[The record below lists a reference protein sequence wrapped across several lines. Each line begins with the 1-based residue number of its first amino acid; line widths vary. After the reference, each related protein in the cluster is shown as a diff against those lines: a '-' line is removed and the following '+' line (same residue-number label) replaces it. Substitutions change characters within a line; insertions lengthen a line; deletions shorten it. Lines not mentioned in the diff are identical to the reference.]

1 MDTNKKISLTLGVE
15 KVFPMKPLRLRGL
28 QETFYIEEFAPRLF
42 SQVRRRM
49 VSIKSGG
56 VEDFV

>member
-1 MDTNKKISLTLGVE
+1 
-15 KVFPMKPLRLRGL
+15 MKPLRIRGL

-49 VSIKSGG
+49 VLIKPGG
-56 VEDFV
+56 VEDLV